1 MVSRMNEFRE
11 FVSLHPLLRDE
22 VKKGSKTWQSIYEE
36 WVLYGDSNELWG
48 TFAKEDINQKKENN
62 ANKNVNKN
70 TFNMDNMKNVL
81 GYVKNINPD
90 KVNRT
95 LNNVQKVIQIVQ
107 TVSGPKSVN
116 IPESSSV
123 FSDWWDQ

>member
-48 TFAKEDINQKKENN
+48 SFAKEDINQKKR
-62 ANKNVNKN
+62 K
-70 TFNMDNMKNVL
+70 
-81 GYVKNINPD
+81 
-90 KVNRT
+90 
-95 LNNVQKVIQIVQ
+95 
-107 TVSGPKSVN
+107 
-116 IPESSSV
+116 
-123 FSDWWDQ
+123 

>member
-48 TFAKEDINQKKENN
+48 SFAKEDINQKKENN

>member
-1 MVSRMNEFRE
+1 MSYGVH
-11 FVSLHPLLRDE
+11 LQ
-22 VKKGSKTWQSIYEE
+22 KKTLIK
-36 WVLYGDSNELWG
+36 
-48 TFAKEDINQKKENN
+48 KKENN

>member
-48 TFAKEDINQKKENN
+48 SFAKEDINQEKENN